1 MSCACGKDTCGCGGS
16 PTVVQLADENGQIH
30 PFYIADVLY
39 YKDQKYVF
47 LVGLE
52 NEEQY
57 ALLKALTDEAGREV
71 LVNITDE
78 AEWAELQRNL

>member
-1 MSCACGKDTCGCGGS
+1 LSCACGKDTCGCGDG
-16 PTVVQLADENGQIH
+16 PKVIQLADENGQVH

-39 YKDQKYVF
+39 HKEQKYVF

-52 NEEQY
+52 NDEQY
-57 ALLKALTDEAGREV
+57 ALLKALTDETGREV
-71 LVNITDE
+71 FVNITDE